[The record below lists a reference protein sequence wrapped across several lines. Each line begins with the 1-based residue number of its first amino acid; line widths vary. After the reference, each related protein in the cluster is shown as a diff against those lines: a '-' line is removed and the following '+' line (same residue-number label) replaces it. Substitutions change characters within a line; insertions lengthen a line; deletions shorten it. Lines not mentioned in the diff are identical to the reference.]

1 MNFKRQKYISKQ
13 VSFSGKEIQE
23 LDYHGMH
30 CCPKQIILRF
40 WCAIS
45 LPPLESE
52 PMKNSHK
59 EPNGCEEISL
69 YS

>member
-40 WCAIS
+40 DVLFPFLPWS
-45 LPPLESE
+45 L
-52 PMKNSHK
+52 NQ
-59 EPNGCEEISL
+59 
-69 YS
+69 